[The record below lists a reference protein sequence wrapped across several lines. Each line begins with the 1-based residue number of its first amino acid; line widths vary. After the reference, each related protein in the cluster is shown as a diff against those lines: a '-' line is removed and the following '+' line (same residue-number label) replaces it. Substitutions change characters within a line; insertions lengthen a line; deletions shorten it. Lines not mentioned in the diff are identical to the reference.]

1 MRNTKFLF
9 IATLTLAIAF
19 HSKAQNT
26 EINKK
31 NPSMKVFPKLKAK
44 TLAGRDVEF
53 PKSLTSKYTFLVLAF
68 EDKGEYEKSQKQASI
83 WAGVWKD
90 NLASK
95 GVAFYEVPMMSGKY
109 KWVSFWVDSG
119 MRSGIAKEQH
129 DQVAC
134 FYGDKS
140 VYTSVLEIDDL
151 SKAYGFLL
159 NQEGEILFKVY
170 GLPSD
175 TVIKQL
181 EAMIQN

>member
-1 MRNTKFLF
+1 M
-9 IATLTLAIAF
+9 TLVFAIAF

-31 NPSMKVFPKLKAK
+31 SPSMKVFPELKAK
-44 TLAGRDVEF
+44 TLAGRDVVF
-53 PKSLTSKYTFLVLAF
+53 PAALKSKYTFLVLAF
-68 EDKGEYEKSQKQASI
+68 EDKGKYEEAQNQANI
-83 WAGVWKD
+83 WASFWKD

-109 KWVSFWVDSG
+109 KWVSLWVDSG

-140 VYTSVLEIDDL
+140 AYTSVLEIDDL

-175 TVIKQL
+175 AVLKKLVAI
-181 EAMIQN
+181 IQN